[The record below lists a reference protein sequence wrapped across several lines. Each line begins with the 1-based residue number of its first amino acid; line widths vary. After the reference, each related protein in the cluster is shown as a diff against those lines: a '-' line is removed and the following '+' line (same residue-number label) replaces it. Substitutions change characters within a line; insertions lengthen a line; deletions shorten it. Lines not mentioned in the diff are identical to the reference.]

1 MPSARRSNARSQYHS
16 PPGSAKTQAKD
27 DEDSVNP
34 WDIATLPRHAILP
47 DTGSDFFGKLSD
59 VLS

>member
-47 DTGSDFFGKLSD
+47 DTGSDFFGK
-59 VLS
+59 